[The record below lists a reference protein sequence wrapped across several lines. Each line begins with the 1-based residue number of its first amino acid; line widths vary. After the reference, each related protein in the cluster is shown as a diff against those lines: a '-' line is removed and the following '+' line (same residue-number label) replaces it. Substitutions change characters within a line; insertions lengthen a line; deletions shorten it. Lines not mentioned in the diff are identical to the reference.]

1 MVAGLEY
8 PEEQTMKCAVCKHGE
23 TRPGTVSVTL
33 ERRGATLVF
42 REVPALVCDNCGEA
56 YHEEK
61 VATQLM
67 QQAEKAVRGGVEIDV
82 AVCRG
87 IPTT

>member
-1 MVAGLEY
+1 
-8 PEEQTMKCAVCKHGE
+8 MKCAVCKHGE

>member
-1 MVAGLEY
+1 
-8 PEEQTMKCAVCKHGE
+8 MKCTVCKHGE
-23 TRPGTVSVTL
+23 TRPGKVSVTL

-56 YHEEK
+56 YHDEA

-67 QQAEKAVRGGVEIDV
+67 QRAEDAVLAGVEIDV
-82 AVCRG
+82 RRYAAA
-87 IPTT
+87 